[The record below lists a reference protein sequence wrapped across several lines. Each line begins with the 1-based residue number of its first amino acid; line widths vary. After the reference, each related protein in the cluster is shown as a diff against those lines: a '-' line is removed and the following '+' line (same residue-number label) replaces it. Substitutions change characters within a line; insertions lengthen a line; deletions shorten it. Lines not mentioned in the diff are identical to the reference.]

1 MNQHLKRPIYIIG
14 RSALTKMKETK
25 IDWKMKT
32 ILTKIGI
39 AEKKKRKMKIV
50 ITGLKLMHLGV
61 IIPFAFLFDHLK
73 MSRL

>member
-1 MNQHLKRPIYIIG
+1 
-14 RSALTKMKETK
+14 MKETK

-39 AEKKKRKMKIV
+39 AEKKKRKMEIV